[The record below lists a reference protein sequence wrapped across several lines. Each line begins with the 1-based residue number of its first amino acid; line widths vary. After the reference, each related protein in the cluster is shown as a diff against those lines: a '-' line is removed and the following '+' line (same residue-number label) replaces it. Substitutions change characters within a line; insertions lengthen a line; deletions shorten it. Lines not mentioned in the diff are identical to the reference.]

1 MQLPSPQQCSARC
14 SACAVSNA
22 SFSPQQLSA
31 CRKAGEVS
39 KHNPNPSASR
49 HWAGNEEI
57 GALGADRGPGWISFL
72 ESLADLEIPHLACWE
87 LQARCTKGL
96 DGVGKTSVAQ
106 VDRSGSRVQKPIIA
120 SGQQRSP
127 DAYEVQCSTVQST
140 LLRTA
145 FQLPTGPMCCHDINP
160 TFSPSILF
168 HPSFSQR
175 R

>member
-1 MQLPSPQQCSARC
+1 MPLSPPSSCPH
-14 SACAVSNA
+14 AVRPGKFRSIIQILQPA
-22 SFSPQQLSA
+22 AIGQVTRRLAPWELTV
-31 CRKAGEVS
+31 GLGG
-39 KHNPNPSASR
+39 SR
-49 HWAGNEEI
+49 SWR
-57 GALGADRGPGWISFL
+57 ALRN
-72 ESLADLEIPHLACWE
+72 LEIPPLACWE

-106 VDRSGSRVQKPIIA
+106 VDSSGSRAQKPIIA